1 MGGDL
6 PELDDCEED
15 DHFDP
20 ADEWDD
26 EVWAR
31 YTPEQI
37 EEFKKLGVRL
47 EKEEVG
53 NLVACYFV
61 SMHTIASYPNQHPR
75 PFLAGSSLAKILR
88 VVSCAACF
96 SLPLHASVLLA
107 SARPADIAPKTP

>member
-1 MGGDL
+1 MLPRYQPEGEMGGDL

-53 NLVACYFV
+53 NLVFRQHAHD
-61 SMHTIASYPNQHPR
+61 HT
-75 PFLAGSSLAKILR
+75 LAGSSLAKILR

-96 SLPLHASVLLA
+96 FPPLHASVLLA
-107 SARPADIAPKTP
+107 SARPADSAPKTP